1 MTHLRR
7 GSMVAFLVLLPL
19 LSLLLGNY
27 QGGLLAQFSMYGV
40 ATAALTVSW
49 GLTGILNLGHA
60 VSFGVGAYVSA
71 WIGANTGPEGVVPG
85 LIAGAAAAGLLAL
98 LVGAIGLRGRVNAI
112 TFALLTFVVLFGAIQ
127 VAHQWTPVTGGFN
140 GLAAPGL
147 SLGDLWEADRV
158 SQRVIVV
165 ALAAVL
171 VLGLLAAARSPFG
184 AMLTLI
190 RDNPVRAAS
199 LGYAVPRVR
208 IAVFSATGAVT
219 GLAGGLFAT
228 QTHFVSPD
236 EIGLAL
242 ATNFVIWAMI
252 GSRTSIVGG
261 FVAAITMSYVSNE
274 LSDALQSLWLLVVGV
289 IFLAV
294 VLFLPDGIASAL
306 DRALPRL
313 ARPHHVDLS
322 AGALPTPSAARAG
335 KTLTLSGI
343 TCTFG
348 SFAAVDGVSASFD
361 PGGVHCLIGPNG
373 AGKSTLLNAV
383 SGTVLPSSGRW
394 ALGGADLSMQPPWR
408 QARGGIS
415 RKFQAPSIAPGLT
428 VAQNLAL
435 AVWATRVPTLLLLVT
450 PWRCRVP
457 DVAQRVLEVGGLA
470 QRKEALAGDL
480 SHGQRQMLE
489 LAMTFAT
496 GPGAVLLDE
505 PTAGMTKNESTSVSL
520 LLRDEARTLGI
531 PIVVV
536 EHDMSLIRTAASS
549 VTVLQAGRLL
559 AHGTVEEIERDER
572 VQAAYLGGSHR

>member
-1 MTHLRR
+1 M
-7 GSMVAFLVLLPL
+7 
-19 LSLLLGNY
+19 
-27 QGGLLAQFSMYGV
+27 
-40 ATAALTVSW
+40 
-49 GLTGILNLGHA
+49 
-60 VSFGVGAYVSA
+60 
-71 WIGANTGPEGVVPG
+71 
-85 LIAGAAAAGLLAL
+85 
-98 LVGAIGLRGRVNAI
+98 
-112 TFALLTFVVLFGAIQ
+112 
-127 VAHQWTPVTGGFN
+127 
-140 GLAAPGL
+140 
-147 SLGDLWEADRV
+147 

-165 ALAAVL
+165 ALAAVI
-171 VLGLLAAARSPFG
+171 VLCLLAVARSPFG
-184 AMLTLI
+184 ATLTLI

-219 GLAGGLFAT
+219 GLAGGLFST

-236 EIGLAL
+236 EIGLGL
-242 ATNFVIWAMI
+242 ATNFVIWAMN
-252 GSRTSIVGG
+252 RLPDEHRRG
-261 FVAAITMSYVSNE
+261 FVAAIAMSYVSTE

-306 DRALPRL
+306 KRALPRL
-313 ARPHHVDLS
+313 ARPLHVDLS
-322 AGALPTPSAARAG
+322 AGMRSVASAAG
-335 KTLTLSGI
+335 TGETLTLSGI

-348 SFAAVDGVSASFD
+348 SFTAVDRVSVSFD

-394 ALGGADLSMQPPWR
+394 TLGRRDLSMQPPWR
-408 QARGGIS
+408 QAWGGIS

-428 VAQNLAL
+428 VAQNVAL
-435 AVWATRVPTLLLLVT
+435 ASWATSVPAPRLLVT

-457 DVAQRVLEVGGLA
+457 DVALRVLDVGGLS
-470 QRKEALAGDL
+470 QRQDVLAGDL
-480 SHGQRQMLE
+480 SHGQRQLLE

-505 PTAGMTKNESTSVSL
+505 PTAGMTKNESASVSL

-549 VTVLQAGRLL
+549 VTVLQGGRLL

-572 VQAAYLGGSHR
+572 VQAAYLEGSHR